1 MSGIEKYV
9 AIASIALFA
18 MFVGEVN
25 VLYNYLTH
33 PNVDTEPEAK
43 LLMYIS
49 IGAAPASV
57 MAATAFIMSKR
68 YGSKQIG
75 GLVLAGGIV
84 LFVGMLVA
92 NSIVPN
98 IDPSYRINTVQIIPK
113 LFMGV
118 SFAVMAAGG
127 FLFRTKKRPIKE
139 YF

>member
-1 MSGIEKYV
+1 MSGVEKYV
-9 AIASIALFA
+9 AIASLALFT

-49 IGAAPASV
+49 IGVAPASI

-68 YGSKQIG
+68 YGSRKIG
-75 GLVLAGGIV
+75 SLILAGGII

-92 NSIVPN
+92 NSTVPK
-98 IDPSYRINTVQIIPK
+98 IDINYRVNAVQIAPEI
-113 LFMGV
+113 FMGV
-118 SFAVMAAGG
+118 AIAVMVAGG
-127 FLFRTKKRPIKE
+127 LLFRTKKRPIKE